1 MSQTRR
7 NCRNLPNVACN
18 APLSTGGSSGAD
30 SNEMRTPTKDMA
42 TCYRR
47 ERSDGGRGLRFPEK
61 LTTFFASP
69 LSSIIASHNVLSG
82 RGEIVAHPAF
92 ELIGSVL
99 PFGNERKY
107 ESPEVDP
114 GFGTSC

>member
-42 TCYRR
+42 ICYRR
-47 ERSDGGRGLRFPEK
+47 ERDGGACGLRFPEK

-69 LSSIIASHNVLSG
+69 LSHNVLSG

-92 ELIGSVL
+92 ELIGSVP

-107 ESPEVDP
+107 
-114 GFGTSC
+114 FGVQLQ

>member
-1 MSQTRR
+1 MLQERAGRR
-7 NCRNLPNVACN
+7 CAR
-18 APLSTGGSSGAD
+18 APISGKV
-30 SNEMRTPTKDMA
+30 NN
-42 TCYRR
+42 
-47 ERSDGGRGLRFPEK
+47 
-61 LTTFFASP
+61 FFRVP